1 MGWQKE
7 QMNEDGGLK
16 AARPGLWKLSPLAVE
31 AGSQPHLSPRIQAS
45 VSHEHYQE
53 PGLGQST
60 QEVQPAFKRRPAGQ
74 SLVPRPRGVGK
85 PFAAVY
91 EMCIGWINK
100 LHFPGLPIS
109 KHAGIYIRSE
119 T

>member
-1 MGWQKE
+1 MGWQQE
-7 QMNEDGGLK
+7 QMNEDGGLE
-16 AARPGLWKLSPLAVE
+16 AARPGLWKLSPLAVA

-45 VSHEHYQE
+45 VSQGHRLE
-53 PGLGQST
+53 PGLGQSA
-60 QEVQPAFKRRPAGQ
+60 QEMQPAFKRRPAGQ
-74 SLVPRPRGVGK
+74 SLVPWPRGVGK

-91 EMCIGWINK
+91 VMRIGWINK

>member
-7 QMNEDGGLK
+7 QMNEDGGLE

-45 VSHEHYQE
+45 ISQGHRLE
-53 PGLGQST
+53 PGLGQRA
-60 QEVQPAFKRRPAGQ
+60 QEMQPAFKRRPAGQ
-74 SLVPRPRGVGK
+74 SLVPWPRGVGK

-91 EMCIGWINK
+91 AMCIG
-100 LHFPGLPIS
+100 G
-109 KHAGIYIRSE
+109 
-119 T
+119 